1 MMEINRKTTPEIKLI
16 DSLNIHHPEINKLDN
31 GIPVYSF
38 NLATQ
43 DIVKIEFLFDAGSRH
58 EAKTLVAAFT
68 NRMIKE
74 GTKSFTSEEIADKID
89 YYGAHLEIQSDK
101 DNSVVTFYSLNK
113 HIDKTLPVLAE
124 VIREPIFPEKELKTL
139 KLNRKQH
146 FLVNNEKVRYV
157 TRRKFNE
164 MIFGQGHPY
173 GKLFVPENFDQI
185 KKEDLEQFYKQ
196 NYTAKN
202 CKIIVAGKVPTG
214 LIKQL
219 NSYFGDFDGSKPY
232 LKVLPNIKSDFANQ
246 QQFIEK
252 PGAVQSAIRIGK
264 VSVNKTHPD
273 FQKLRILNTVLGG
286 YFGSR
291 LMTNIREDKGYSYG
305 IGSAFVSLK
314 ESGYFFVASEVGSS
328 VTYDAIKEV
337 YHEINV
343 LQNDLIPEDELQLV
357 KNYMTGTIL
366 RNIDGAFQLSDNFKN
381 LIEYGLDLNY
391 INSFFKTINKISSAE
406 LRDLAQQYLAQD
418 SLFELAVGGK

>member
-1 MMEINRKTTPEIKLI
+1 MMEINRKITPEIKLI
-16 DSLNIHHPEINKLDN
+16 DSLNIHHPEIINLDN

-38 NLATQ
+38 DLATQ

-58 EAKTLVAAFT
+58 EEKILAASFA

-74 GTKSFTSEEIADKID
+74 GTKSFTSDEIADKID

-124 VIREPIFPEKELKTL
+124 VIRQPIFPEKELNTL
-139 KLNRKQH
+139 KLNRKQN

-157 TRRKFNE
+157 ARRKFNE
-164 MIFGQGHPY
+164 MIFGKGHPY

-185 KKEDLEQFYKQ
+185 QKEDVELFYKQ
-196 NYTAKN
+196 HYTAKN
-202 CKIIVAGKVPTG
+202 CKIIVAGKIPKDLTT
-214 LIKQL
+214 KL
-219 NSYFGDFDGSKPY
+219 NSYFGDFDGSKPASQII
-232 LKVLPNIKSDFANQ
+232 PEIKSDFANQ
-246 QQFIEK
+246 QHFIEK

-264 VSVNKTHPD
+264 ITVNKSHPD

-314 ESGYFFVASEVGSS
+314 ESGYFFIASEVGSS
-328 VTYDAIKEV
+328 VTKDAIKEV

-343 LQNDLIPEDELQLV
+343 LQNDLIPDDELQLV

-366 RNIDGAFQLSDNFKN
+366 RNIDGAFQLSDNFKS

-391 INSFFKTINKISSAE
+391 INSLFKTINQITSAE